1 MTKCNVKSGDIV
13 VVITGKDAGKKGK
26 VLAVDVKKGRIT
38 VEGVNMISKHQKAR
52 KAQEKSQIVKKEGTI
67 DISNVMILCPTCG
80 KPTRVKHTVV
90 DGKNVR
96 VCKCGA
102 ALESSKQE
110 KKAVKKAAT
119 KKAATTTEEV
129 AEKPAKTTKTAK
141 STEEKVE
148 KTEKKVV
155 KNVKATSTTAKS
167 TKTTTARKAQRG
179 V

>member
-1 MTKCNVKSGDIV
+1 MTKCNVKSGDLV

-26 VLAVDVKKGRIT
+26 VLSVDVKNNRIV

-80 KPTRVKHTVV
+80 KPTRVKHTTV
-90 DGKNVR
+90 DGKSVR

-102 ALESSKQE
+102 TLETAKQE
-110 KKAVKKAAT
+110 KKTAKKAT
-119 KKAATTTEEV
+119 KAKAESTQSTEKV
-129 AEKPAKTTKTAK
+129 EKPAKA
-141 STEEKVE
+141 EKVE
-148 KTEKKVV
+148 TTGKKAVV